1 MNLDKI
7 DLKNIHKIVGKIVD
21 GIHKKVM
28 KGKTPDEFAQ
38 ERGFDN
44 WMEYAAWSRH
54 TGGDYNMMEM
64 MLKSKWKE
72 QDPEEFARQ
81 KKIEGDQRTREHSY
95 ISLPPEAW
103 PTSVPN
109 KNDFASRFI
118 GNKKKKWQPVHKS
131 NFTAEELEVIYDE
144 RGVGGESVEY
154 RW

>member
-21 GIHKKVM
+21 GIQKKEM

-44 WMEYAAWSRH
+44 WLEYAAWSRH
-54 TGGDYNMMEM
+54 TGGDYHMMEM

-81 KKIEGDQRTREHSY
+81 KKIESDQRVREHSY
-95 ISLPPEAW
+95 IGILTT
-103 PTSVPN
+103 PT
-109 KNDFASRFI
+109 KK
-118 GNKKKKWQPVHKS
+118 NKKRYKPVHKS
-131 NFTAEELEVIYDE
+131 EFSAEQLEEMYKE
-144 RGVGGESVEY
+144 RGVSGEPVEY
-154 RW
+154 KWSK

>member
-1 MNLDKI
+1 MKI
-7 DLKNIHKIVGKIVD
+7 DLKNIHKIVGEMVRTIQKEE
-21 GIHKKVM
+21 M

-81 KKIEGDQRTREHSY
+81 KKIQSDQSLREHSY

-103 PTSVPN
+103 PTS
-109 KNDFASRFI
+109 FI

-131 NFTAEELEVIYDE
+131 NFTAEQLEKVYDDF
-144 RGVGGESVEY
+144 GVGGEPVEY
-154 RW
+154 TW

>member
-21 GIHKKVM
+21 GIQKKEM

-44 WMEYAAWSRH
+44 WLEYAAWSRH
-54 TGGDYNMMEM
+54 TGGDYHMMEM

-81 KKIEGDQRTREHSY
+81 DKIRADQMVRNHSY
-95 ISLPPEAW
+95 IGVLDEDK
-103 PTSVPN
+103 TQK
-109 KNDFASRFI
+109 KNN
-118 GNKKKKWQPVHKS
+118 GKKYYKSVHKS
-131 NFTAEELEVIYDE
+131 EFSAEELEIIYDE
-144 RGVGGESVEY
+144 RGVGGEPVEY

>member
-1 MNLDKI
+1 MKI
-7 DLKNIHKIVGKIVD
+7 DLKNIHKIVGEMVD
-21 GIHKKVM
+21 AIHKKEM
-28 KGKTPDEFAQ
+28 EGKTPDEFAQ

-81 KKIEGDQRTREHSY
+81 KKIESDQRTREHSY

-103 PTSVPN
+103 PTS
-109 KNDFASRFI
+109 FI

>member
-1 MNLDKI
+1 MKI
-7 DLKNIHKIVGKIVD
+7 DLKNIHKIVGEMVD
-21 GIHKKVM
+21 AIQKEEM

-81 KKIEGDQRTREHSY
+81 KKIQSDQSLREHSY

-103 PTSVPN
+103 PTS
-109 KNDFASRFI
+109 FI

-131 NFTAEELEVIYDE
+131 NFTAEQLEKVYDDF
-144 RGVGGESVEY
+144 GVGGEPVEY
-154 RW
+154 TW

>member
-38 ERGFDN
+38 EGGFDN

-54 TGGDYNMMEM
+54 TGGDYHMMEM

-72 QDPEEFARQ
+72 QDPEEFSRQ
-81 KKIEGDQRTREHSY
+81 KKIQSDQRTREHSY
-95 ISLPPEAW
+95 ISVLT
-103 PTSVPN
+103 TST
-109 KNDFASRFI
+109 KK
-118 GNKKKKWQPVHKS
+118 NKKKYEAVHKS
-131 NFTAEELEVIYDE
+131 KFTAEELEVIYDE
-144 RGVGGESVEY
+144 RGVGGEPVEY
-154 RW
+154 TW